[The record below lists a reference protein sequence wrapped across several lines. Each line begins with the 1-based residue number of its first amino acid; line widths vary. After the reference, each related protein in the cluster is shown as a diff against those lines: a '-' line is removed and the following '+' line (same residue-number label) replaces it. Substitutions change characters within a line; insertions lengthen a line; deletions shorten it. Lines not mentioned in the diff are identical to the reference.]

1 MNQSPSPARSAE
13 HTETPSTRL
22 RWLAG
27 LCCAWMVVFA
37 GVHVYWAAGG
47 TFAMPAG
54 FSIEDNTALLVIDII
69 AVPLCLAGAALALA
83 LVRPEGR
90 RRPRTV
96 TALTA
101 LTGLF
106 SIVHA
111 AGTIVADIGMLLG
124 VVEVP
129 DTEAERISAF
139 VFEPWWLLGG
149 VLFVL
154 AAWTF
159 HTDRRRVARG

>member
-1 MNQSPSPARSAE
+1 MNQSPSPARSAGR
-13 HTETPSTRL
+13 TGTPSTRL
-22 RWLAG
+22 RRLAG
-27 LCCAWMVVFA
+27 LCCVWMVIFA
-37 GVHVYWAAGG
+37 GVHVYWALGG

-54 FSIEDNTALLVIDII
+54 FSVDENTALLVIDIM

-83 LVRPEGR
+83 LVHPAGR

-101 LTGLF
+101 LTGVF
-106 SIVHA
+106 AIVHA
-111 AGTIVADIGMLLG
+111 AGTIVADLGMLLG

-139 VFEPWWLLGG
+139 VFEPWWFLGG

-154 AAWTF
+154 AAWAF
-159 HTDRRRVARG
+159 HTERRHAARA